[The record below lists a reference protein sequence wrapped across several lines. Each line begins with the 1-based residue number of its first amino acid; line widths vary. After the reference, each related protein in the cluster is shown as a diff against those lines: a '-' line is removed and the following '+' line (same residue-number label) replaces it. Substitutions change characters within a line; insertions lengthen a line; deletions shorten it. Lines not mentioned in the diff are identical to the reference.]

1 MGTNPAPTLGGPYYL
16 GGMGGRWGM
25 EGVLRAHGK
34 CLTDVRE
41 HRLGI
46 GYSHSLTPWGPAL
59 CILESGAGQ
68 VGIFL
73 FFGPLPTEQH
83 MLSRS
88 LPYELTAPL

>member
-1 MGTNPAPTLGGPYYL
+1 
-16 GGMGGRWGM
+16 M